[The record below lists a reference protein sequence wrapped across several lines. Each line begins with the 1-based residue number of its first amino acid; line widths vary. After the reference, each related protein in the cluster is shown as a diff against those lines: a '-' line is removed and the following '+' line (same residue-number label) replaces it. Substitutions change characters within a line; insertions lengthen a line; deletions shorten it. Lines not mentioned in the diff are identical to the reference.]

1 LTFDA
6 ALPKDLP
13 MGFAMRRLTYL
24 LVLTLG
30 VTLLSSAP
38 PTGAAAPQPNIVFI
52 LVDDAAAITLQHM
65 SQTRTLIADRGA
77 TLTQFVY
84 NQPLCCPSRATML
97 RGQYSQNTGVV
108 SNDAPDGGYSGFYR
122 KGNESSTLAT
132 WFDAAGYTTGYLG
145 KYLNGYPGKAGVP
158 NTHVPAGYDRWF
170 ADVGSS
176 AENFDYIMND
186 DGVTRHYGTAP
197 TDYSTDVLAA
207 EAQDF
212 IQHAPAP
219 FLLTVAPNA
228 PHWPAI
234 PAPRHEGM
242 FADAQYP
249 RTPSFNEE
257 DVTDKPSVT
266 AERQPMTTT
275 DIAAIDAEHR
285 LRLESLQAVDE
296 MVRRIVDTLDAR
308 NLLADTYL
316 LLASDNGYL
325 QGEHLKRGGKNLP
338 YEEATTVP
346 LYIRGPGIPAGSSV
360 QQQVGNVDLPVT
372 LSEAAG
378 ITPPNF
384 VDGRSFLPLVQ
395 GSSIP
400 WRQSYLLGGVI
411 GAGGE
416 EGFAGIRTDRYTYAE
431 YFTGEG
437 EFYDRSVDPHQL
449 VNTYPTM
456 DPTLKAA
463 LHDRLLALKN
473 CSGSECRDIEE
484 QALP

>member
-1 LTFDA
+1 
-6 ALPKDLP
+6 

-30 VTLLSSAP
+30 VTLLSGAT
-38 PTGAAAPQPNIVFI
+38 PTGATTRPNIVFI

-65 SQTRTLIADRGA
+65 PQTQALIADRGA

-97 RGQYSQNTGVV
+97 RGQYSQNTGIV

-145 KYLNGYPGKAGVP
+145 KYFNGYPGKAGVP
-158 NTHVPAGYDRWF
+158 DTHVPAGYDRWF

-176 AENFDYIMND
+176 AENFDYIIND
-186 DGVTRHYGTAP
+186 DGVTRHYGSAP
-197 TDYSTDVLAA
+197 TDYATDVLAA
-207 EAQDF
+207 EAEDF

-228 PHWPAI
+228 PHRPAT

-249 RTPSFNEE
+249 RTPSFNED

-266 AERQPMTTT
+266 AERQPMTTS

-296 MVRRIVDTLDAR
+296 MVRRIVDTLEAR

-316 LLASDNGYL
+316 LFTSDNGYFE
-325 QGEHLKRGGKNLP
+325 GEHRLRSGKNLP
-338 YEEATTVP
+338 YEEALTVP
-346 LYIRGPGIPAGSSV
+346 LYIRGPGIPAGSTV
-360 QQQVGNVDLPVT
+360 QSQVGNVDVPVT
-372 LSEAAG
+372 LSDAAG
-378 ITPPNF
+378 ITPPSF
-384 VDGRSFLPLVQ
+384 VDGRSFLPLVR

-400 WRQSYLLGGVI
+400 WRQSYLLGS
-411 GAGGE
+411 GGDAD
-416 EGFAGIRTDRYTYAE
+416 GDAAFAGIRTNRYTYVE
-431 YFTGEG
+431 YFNGEG
-437 EFYDRSVDPHQL
+437 EFYDRTVDPYQL
-449 VNTYPTM
+449 DNTYPTM
-456 DPTLKAA
+456 YPRLKAT
-463 LHDRLLALKN
+463 LHDRLRALKE
-473 CSGSECRDIEE
+473 CSGSECRSIEA
-484 QALP
+484 QPLP